1 MKIDI
6 ELATTEYKANIG
18 KLIDEY
24 GNASDIPA
32 DDQRLFSEKLRASY
46 AIHANPDTPVHQVLR
61 SYSVD
66 SRVWGDF
73 VNDAED
79 MKQDR
84 KLSRKE
90 KHASVLDWAS
100 RNVGEKIELTKLMD
114 TCAIAYSMA
123 KKITEDHPDVFRKVK
138 RGHFEIRDPKADREA
153 DKKEIAKAVQ
163 SEAPK
168 ESAE

>member
-6 ELATTEYKANIG
+6 ELATTEYKANIV

-32 DDQRLFSEKLRASY
+32 DDQRIYSEKLRASY
-46 AIHANPDTPVHQVLR
+46 AIHANPDTPVPHVLKT
-61 SYSVD
+61 YSID
-66 SRVWGDF
+66 SRVWNDF
-73 VNDAED
+73 IEDADE

-90 KHASVLDWAS
+90 KHASVLSWAS
-100 RNVGEKIELTKLMD
+100 DHVGEKIELTKLMS
-114 TCAIAYSMA
+114 TCSIAYSMA

-153 DKKEIAKAVQ
+153 EKQAIAKAA
-163 SEAPK
+163 EAP
-168 ESAE
+168 AE